1 MIIVITITIND
12 TNDSCQSYWSID
24 LKKKRRN
31 KNQGANQVQYI
42 YIKDSWYNFS
52 SWQSDLDF
60 LHFKQNIP
68 QIPPV
73 ILLMVQKSQK
83 PTTWDV

>member
-1 MIIVITITIND
+1 MTLMIVVNH
-12 TNDSCQSYWSID
+12 ID
-24 LKKKRRN
+24 PLIWEKKRRN
-31 KNQGANQVQYI
+31 KNQDTNQVQYI

-52 SWQSDLDF
+52 CWQSDLDF

-73 ILLMVQKSQK
+73 ILLMVQKSKK
-83 PTTWDV
+83 PTAWDV